1 VGVTAAITKAVVDA
15 QGDVDSGRLTS
26 LGGDYCIHM
35 LVSVPETQEQAF
47 RKEAQ
52 AAVGKFGGTHT
63 QRIVVCICVR
73 WCVCVSCVC
82 VSGGLSDDGDDVQIG
97 TCRYERTRR
106 ERQWVPA
113 CASAWWR

>member
-63 QRIVVCICVR
+63 THCRVHLRAVVRVR
-73 WCVCVSCVC
+73 VVRVRVGWA
-82 VSGGLSDDGDDVQIG
+82 
-97 TCRYERTRR
+97 ER
-106 ERQWVPA
+106 
-113 CASAWWR
+113 